1 MNLLRSVLFLPLF
14 YGWTALMV
22 IGCLPTLLGHWRWAL
37 KAQESWAG
45 GVLFLARTILRIR
58 YEPEHVAEVER
69 MLRAAE
75 NAKVQQRP
83 ILIFPEGT
91 RRPVGAEPAYMPGVA
106 GLYRHLGV
114 PLVPV
119 ALNSGLFWPRRT
131 LIKRAGTIVVQIL
144 PPIEAGLDR
153 AVLMTRLEQDI
164 EAATAD
170 LCSRTSQ
177 P

>member
-1 MNLLRSVLFLPLF
+1 MR
-14 YGWTALMV
+14 
-22 IGCLPTLLGHWRWAL
+22 
-37 KAQESWAG
+37 
-45 GVLFLARTILRIR
+45 
-58 YEPEHVAEVER
+58 R